1 MWVYRLW
8 WLKDNGALGL
18 PAGSGDVADPTVAS
32 DVYVADFSSREYP
45 GQDLDVLAPGT
56 WVRGPFPGSPGY
68 RRTPWW
74 SNGLSG
80 IGNFFYVGGT
90 SMAAPHV
97 TAAAALLLQRDPTLT
112 QAKVEA
118 ILESTALPIPSS
130 GNPTVYDISP
140 TPAFYSKAWDTNC
153 DGTPCDAVGSG
164 LLQVDKALA
173 AAAVSKKR

>member
-1 MWVYRLW
+1 M
-8 WLKDNGALGL
+8 KDGGALGL
-18 PAGSGDVADPTVAS
+18 PAGSGDVADPTAAS
-32 DVYVADFSSREYP
+32 DVYVADFSSREYA

-56 WVRGPFPGSPGY
+56 WVRGPFPGTPGY

-74 SNGLSG
+74 ANGKSG

-97 TAAAALLLQRDPTLT
+97 TSAAALLLQKDPTLT
-112 QAKVEA
+112 QAKVET

-130 GNPTVYDISP
+130 GSPSVYDISP
-140 TPAFYSKAWDTNC
+140 TAGFYTKSWDTDC
-153 DGTPCDAVGSG
+153 GGTPCDAVGSG

-173 AAAVSKKR
+173 AGSAKKR